1 MNTVTEAQINLIN
14 RLKTERDLSLVWTPD
29 NGTDATFTSSAARAS
44 LDVLRDLWTHGEA
57 TKQGASHVIEA
68 LLKAPYLPG
77 ALAPTD
83 AAPAPAAETESLEGM
98 HRVDGAIY
106 KVQRAVH
113 GSGRLYAKVLVQEGY
128 DWSFEYAAGALR
140 RLSAATRLTLEE
152 AKEWGA
158 LYGSCCVC
166 SKTLTNEESIAA
178 GIGPVCAGR
187 L

>member
-1 MNTVTEAQINLIN
+1 MNTATENQIRFIN
-14 RLKTERDLSLVWTPD
+14 TLKEARRWEDTSAMVDLLDNARKAWKDQRFTRRD
-29 NGTDATFTSSAARAS
+29 AS
-44 LDVLRDLWTHGEA
+44 LLIDSLEYMPRREA
-57 TKQGASHVIEA
+57 E
-68 LLKAPYLPG
+68 
-77 ALAPTD
+77 
-83 AAPAPAAETESLEGM
+83 AAPEAASLEGM
-98 HRVDGAIY
+98 HRVNGTIY

-113 GSGRLYAKVLVQEGY
+113 GSGHLYAKVLVQDGD

-140 RLSAATRLTLEE
+140 SLSAATRLTLEE